1 MTALHDAPATALR
14 LPDSMPAAMDTA
26 LDEPLHGALVP
37 LSPTQVLPGDYV
49 LCGGES
55 TGDVWLRVAQAQ
67 VGRVE
72 TVGGAVLS
80 GDQVW
85 CWQLADVLVA
95 VALGECA
102 GGAS

>member
-1 MTALHDAPATALR
+1 MTALHEAPAVLL
-14 LPDSMPAAMDTA
+14 LPDSMVAAMDTHLDRPRDGELVA
-26 LDEPLHGALVP
+26 LNPA
-37 LSPTQVLPGDYV
+37 QVLPGDFV

-55 TGDVWLRVAQAQ
+55 GGDVWLRVAQAHA
-67 VGRVE
+67 GRVE

-85 CWQLADVLVA
+85 CWQLADVLVV
-95 VALGECA
+95 VALGEFA